1 MHEFALALQS
11 MTEAHYQWPLPV
23 PVAVVQQPVTPAS
36 PSPSRTLSLEEE
48 KALSK
53 AVKFIAL
60 HATGRLVFDPVSG
73 FYVAE
78 VSRKRTK

>member
-11 MTEAHYQWPLPV
+11 MTEAHYQWPMPV
-23 PVAVVQQPVTPAS
+23 PVAVVQPVRPAS
-36 PSPSRTLSLEEE
+36 PSPCRTLSPEEE

-53 AVKFIAL
+53 AVKFIAS